1 MKNKDDMLE
10 EKELH
15 DSDAGPSEGVEGEKA
30 VSGGD
35 EDRPGTGRNIT
46 GPDDEGPA
54 AGDTT
59 DRSLEDEDTEDPS
72 DKGAKGAKKISRKEL
87 LKLISKKN
95 DLLQQME
102 NEITAQ
108 EEELKIKED
117 RLLRVAAEFENYKKR
132 TRREWELLEQKAKAE
147 LITDILGVLDDFDRA
162 LEALGERDDHVADG
176 VVLIVTGLKDILK
189 RSGLREIEAQGK
201 KFDPQYH
208 EAVGGMESEDVEEGL
223 VVHVVQK
230 GYELNDQLLRPAK
243 VIVSKKNSTDS

>member
-1 MKNKDDMLE
+1 MKDKDEMLE

-15 DSDAGPSEGVEGEKA
+15 DSDVGASEAAEGENG

-35 EDRPGTGRNIT
+35 KDKPDTGRNIT
-46 GPDDEGPA
+46 ASGEEGREMGETPDIPDD
-54 AGDTT
+54 
-59 DRSLEDEDTEDPS
+59 DESTETAPGR
-72 DKGAKGAKKISRKEL
+72 GAKGAKKISRKEL

-95 DLLQQME
+95 DMLQRME

-132 TRREWELLEQKAKAE
+132 TRREWELLEQRAKAE

-176 VVLIVTGLKDILK
+176 VILIVTGLKDILK

-208 EAVGGMESEDVEEGL
+208 EAVGGVESEDVEEGL
-223 VVHVVQK
+223 VIHVVQK

-243 VIVSKKNSTDS
+243 VIVSKKN

>member
-1 MKNKDDMLE
+1 MKNKDEMLE
-10 EKELH
+10 EKELP
-15 DSDAGPSEGVEGEKA
+15 DSDAGAPEGAEGDTDM
-30 VSGGD
+30 SGED
-35 EDRPGTGRNIT
+35 KDRPDTGRNIA
-46 GPDDEGPA
+46 GSGEGGCDGGDDQDQSGENDEQA
-54 AGDTT
+54 A
-59 DRSLEDEDTEDPS
+59 PS
-72 DKGAKGAKKISRKEL
+72 GRGAKGAKKISRKEL

-95 DLLQQME
+95 DMLQQME

-147 LITDILGVLDDFDRA
+147 LITDILGALDDFDRA

-176 VVLIVTGLKDILK
+176 VILIVTSLKDILK
-189 RSGLREIEAQGK
+189 RSGLREIEALGK

-230 GYELNDQLLRPAK
+230 GYELNDRLLRPAK
-243 VIVSKKNSTDS
+243 VIVSKKS